1 MRRAVVFGRRPGNG
15 SPVDDAGRTLP
26 QNDDDDYGILRGYE
40 AGIVG
45 ADDMTERS
53 RPIKSLAE
61 DHAMTEPT
69 LRDVIDRLDRI
80 DGRLDRVEQRLDRVE
95 QKVDVLSETVA
106 QGFASLGV
114 REVRRV
120 GTGDD

>member
-1 MRRAVVFGRRPGNG
+1 
-15 SPVDDAGRTLP
+15 
-26 QNDDDDYGILRGYE
+26 
-40 AGIVG
+40 
-45 ADDMTERS
+45 
-53 RPIKSLAE
+53 
-61 DHAMTEPT
+61 MTEPT